1 MSCPVT
7 IPLDDIVEAIVDTYG
22 STLTDFVKNELDLS
36 KYVLTQDGVAKGLTL
51 KDGVILDD
59 AVKSS
64 LVNTLSSEILRD
76 IQSTISQQS
85 NQPSQPTQPT
95 QSTVSALTGALS
107 IDDAAKS
114 SLCDAL
120 SACISAKVQEE
131 LGCDRDNHVIS
142 YAIDKVN
149 DKLTITMAFGEQ
161 FSVSRAELVSWLD
174 IQPTIISGGDGGTVV
189 VEQKPCLRE
198 NVTVTED
205 YTLTQDNFDNHA
217 IIRADGTGRLQTI
230 TIPKPSDDFI
240 KHSIIVRR
248 VNDTCEVNVVG
259 GEGVQLLPAGTDGTT
274 LYRRSGNSVEYV
286 YIGNGI
292 FDAYGELPS

>member
-59 AVKSS
+59 TVKAS
-64 LVNTLSSEILRD
+64 LVNTLSSEILRS
-76 IQSTISQQS
+76 I
-85 NQPSQPTQPT
+85 QPTQPT

-120 SACISAKVQEE
+120 SSCISAKVQEE

-142 YAIDKVN
+142 YAIDRVN
-149 DKLTITMAFGEQ
+149 DKLTIGMAFGEQ
-161 FSVSRAELVSWLD
+161 YSVSRAELVSWLD
-174 IQPTIISGGDGGTVV
+174 IQPTIISGGDGGTVTI
-189 VEQKPCLRE
+189 EQKPCLRA

-205 YTLTQDNFDNHA
+205 YTLTQNDFDNHA
-217 IIRADGTGRLQTI
+217 IIRADGVGSEQTI

-240 KHSIIVRR
+240 NHSVIVRR
-248 VNDTCEVNVVG
+248 VNDNCEVNVVG
-259 GEGVQLLPAGTDGTT
+259 GDGVQLLPEDITP
-274 LYRRSGNSVEYV
+274 YRRSGNSVEYV
-286 YIGNGI
+286 YIGDGI
-292 FDAYGELPS
+292 FDAYGELP

>member
-76 IQSTISQQS
+76 IQSTIKEQISQLS
-85 NQPSQPTQPT
+85 KPSQPT

-107 IDDAAKS
+107 IDDDAKS

-120 SACISAKVQEE
+120 SSCISAKILEE

-149 DKLTITMAFGEQ
+149 DKLTIGMAFGEQ
-161 FSVSRAELVSWLD
+161 YSVSRAELVSWLD
-174 IQPTIISGGDGGTVV
+174 IQPTIISGGDGGTVTI
-189 VEQKPCLRE
+189 EQKPCLRA

-205 YTLTQDNFDNHA
+205 YTLTQNDFDNHA
-217 IIRADGTGRLQTI
+217 IIRADGAGSEQTI

-240 KHSIIVRR
+240 NHSVIVRR
-248 VNDTCEVNVVG
+248 CNDTCGVNVVG
-259 GEGVQLLPAGTDGTT
+259 GDGVQLLPEDITP
-274 LYRRSGNSVEYV
+274 YRRSGNSVEYV
-286 YIGNGI
+286 YIGDGI
-292 FDAYGELPS
+292 FDAYGELPYGY